1 MLRLSERFLRFLIW
15 NYTRVALTKE
25 LEYTIIM
32 DANECFQALV
42 RCHEYHT
49 RRNAAT
55 QAAGDLEAL
64 RMDDMFGPRIAGIF
78 AQEATRNLSQD
89 ELAQLC
95 EFLNAPK
102 AGWSQTR
109 EQLNQKLTERLEDF
123 YSTEVQVSGQARDRL
138 ASPGGPEDADLG
150 LILHIQ
156 SEEDV
161 IGNFWDPR
169 SATIRLLEEKGVR
182 DEFTFGYDWHWRAE
196 ETFHGRTTCP
206 VTKWSRDLKVLHSDA
221 SSDILEILPLPFL
234 ITGSSCAREN
244 LRKNLSKATKS
255 LEVEIAPRIG
265 ILKLD
270 LDFRHGTLRRM
281 ILHVHH
287 PCSGFFANAKSK
299 VAMAAQIDAGI
310 SFFLWLTGRK
320 HDPDSFGRAY
330 SQRCP
335 HSRKAAPLAEM
346 YSYVKKERE
355 EQRLLC
361 LEEYAPCFRAW
372 AGRYLRVDPASVP
385 LRGESLAG
393 AAVRKIGF
401 KISIARQR
409 SSKKN
414 ATAINSN
421 KYLVS
426 YRPNK
431 CSDQNRQ
438 QKIRGHTRAPTYPD
452 DKYRQKAS
460 ETTPAGSWINSNKD
474 ASNNQPFRPI
484 FLHHLSID
492 QTDVPSEMT
501 PVVLWTNT
509 DMDTSGDQDV
519 CGDQGAD
526 GDRDIDDNQ
535 NASEDQASQ
544 PISIDRSSVD
554 EVDIPIPID
563 DQYEDADGGAP
574 SGSEYEAE
582 GDQTSGLARFHGKTV
597 VVLRCGTVKLIAP
610 SRHMLLSFRL
620 SIRMAQQIL
629 GLSKEPTI
637 HFSLEEIDLRVDDHV
652 VYRTPI
658 ERLLASVRGAE
669 WLVQIVHELEALQ
682 GKPAPE
688 DDSEWKSPGDQLTL
702 LPYNSR
708 LGTGWKNGE
717 LRRKLRLGSTFPC
730 TEMKNKSKMGRTCFR
745 NVQVLIPGGA
755 DFKTVFIQCDLAPNG
770 SFHPHACATE
780 FREDDPAKR
789 LGIKLKFNFKVSN
802 EEKELWVT
810 LGGECNTKKLNSL
823 VDFLEGKDED
833 WTERQPRRF
842 LDRNKFRGRM
852 KISYTS

>member
-1 MLRLSERFLRFLIW
+1 
-15 NYTRVALTKE
+15 
-25 LEYTIIM
+25 
-32 DANECFQALV
+32 
-42 RCHEYHT
+42 
-49 RRNAAT
+49 
-55 QAAGDLEAL
+55 
-64 RMDDMFGPRIAGIF
+64 MDDMFRPRIAGVF
-78 AQEATRNLSQD
+78 AHEATRNLSQD

-102 AGWSQTR
+102 AGWGQTR

-123 YSTEVQVSGQARDRL
+123 YSTEVQVSGQVRDRL

-150 LILHIQ
+150 LILHLQ

-182 DEFTFGYDWHWRAE
+182 EEFTFGYDWHWRAE

-206 VTKWSRDLKVLHSDA
+206 VTKWSRDLKVLHNDV
-221 SSDILEILPLPFL
+221 SSDILESLPLPFL

-244 LRKNLSKATKS
+244 LRKTLSKATKS
-255 LEVEIAPRIG
+255 LEVEIAPHIG

-346 YSYVKKERE
+346 YSYIRKERE

-372 AGRYLRVDPASVP
+372 VGRYLRVDPASVL

-393 AAVRKIGF
+393 AAVRKIGS

-414 ATAINSN
+414 ATATNSN

-431 CSDQNRQ
+431 CSDQNR
-438 QKIRGHTRAPTYPD
+438 
-452 DKYRQKAS
+452 
-460 ETTPAGSWINSNKD
+460 
-474 ASNNQPFRPI
+474 
-484 FLHHLSID
+484 
-492 QTDVPSEMT
+492 
-501 PVVLWTNT
+501 
-509 DMDTSGDQDV
+509 
-519 CGDQGAD
+519 
-526 GDRDIDDNQ
+526 
-535 NASEDQASQ
+535 
-544 PISIDRSSVD
+544 SSVD

-563 DQYEDADGGAP
+563 DQYEDVDGEAP
-574 SGSEYEAE
+574 SGSEYQAE
-582 GDQTSGLARFHGKTV
+582 GDQTSGLPRFHGKTV

-620 SIRMAQQIL
+620 SLRMAQQIL
-629 GLSKEPTI
+629 GLNKELTI

-652 VYRTPI
+652 VYRKPI
-658 ERLLASVRGAE
+658 ERLLASVEGAK

-730 TEMKNKSKMGRTCFR
+730 TEMKNKSKTGRTCFR
-745 NVQVLIPGGA
+745 NVEVLVPGGA

-770 SFHPHACATE
+770 SLHPHACATE
-780 FREDDPAKR
+780 LREDDPAKR

-810 LGGECNTKKLNSL
+810 LRGECNTKKLNSL
-823 VDFLEGKDED
+823 VDFLDSKDED

-842 LDRNKFRGRM
+842 LNRNKFRGRM

>member
-1 MLRLSERFLRFLIW
+1 
-15 NYTRVALTKE
+15 
-25 LEYTIIM
+25 M

-55 QAAGDLEAL
+55 QAAGDL
-64 RMDDMFGPRIAGIF
+64 RMDDMFRPRIAGIF

-102 AGWSQTR
+102 AGWRQTR

-150 LILHIQ
+150 LILHLQ

-206 VTKWSRDLKVLHSDA
+206 VTKWSRDLKVLHNDV

-244 LRKNLSKATKS
+244 LRKTLSKATKS

-270 LDFRHGTLRRM
+270 LDFRHGTLHHM

-320 HDPDSFGRAY
+320 HDPDSFSRAY

-335 HSRKAAPLAEM
+335 HSRKAAPLADM
-346 YSYVKKERE
+346 YSYVRKERE

-372 AGRYLRVDPASVP
+372 AGRYLRVDPASVL

-393 AAVRKIGF
+393 AAVRKIGS

-414 ATAINSN
+414 ATATNSN

-460 ETTPAGSWINSNKD
+460 ETIPAGSWINSDKD
-474 ASNNQPFRPI
+474 ASDDQPFRPI
-484 FLHHLSID
+484 SLHHLSVD

-509 DMDTSGDQDV
+509 DMETS
-519 CGDQGAD
+519 GDQGAD
-526 GDRDIDDNQ
+526 SDRDIDDNQ

-563 DQYEDADGGAP
+563 DQYEDVDGEAP
-574 SGSEYEAE
+574 SGSEYKAE

-597 VVLRCGTVKLIAP
+597 VVLRCGIVKLIAP

-620 SIRMAQQIL
+620 SLRMAQQIL
-629 GLSKEPTI
+629 GLNKELTI

-652 VYRTPI
+652 VYRKPI
-658 ERLLASVRGAE
+658 ERLLASVEGAK

-717 LRRKLRLGSTFPC
+717 LQRKLRLGSTFLC
-730 TEMKNKSKMGRTCFR
+730 TEMKNKSKMSRTCFR
-745 NVQVLIPGGA
+745 NVEVLVPGGA

-770 SFHPHACATE
+770 SLHPYACATE

-789 LGIKLKFNFKVSN
+789 LGIKQKFNFKVSN

-823 VDFLEGKDED
+823 VDFLDGKDED
-833 WTERQPRRF
+833 RTERQPRRF

>member
-1 MLRLSERFLRFLIW
+1 M
-15 NYTRVALTKE
+15 
-25 LEYTIIM
+25 
-32 DANECFQALV
+32 
-42 RCHEYHT
+42 
-49 RRNAAT
+49 
-55 QAAGDLEAL
+55 
-64 RMDDMFGPRIAGIF
+64 
-78 AQEATRNLSQD
+78 
-89 ELAQLC
+89 
-95 EFLNAPK
+95 
-102 AGWSQTR
+102 
-109 EQLNQKLTERLEDF
+109 
-123 YSTEVQVSGQARDRL
+123 
-138 ASPGGPEDADLG
+138 
-150 LILHIQ
+150 
-156 SEEDV
+156 
-161 IGNFWDPR
+161 
-169 SATIRLLEEKGVR
+169 
-182 DEFTFGYDWHWRAE
+182 
-196 ETFHGRTTCP
+196 
-206 VTKWSRDLKVLHSDA
+206 TKWSRDLKVLHSDA

-244 LRKNLSKATKS
+244 LRANLSKATKS

-320 HDPDSFGRAY
+320 HDPDSFGRVY

-346 YSYVKKERE
+346 YSYVRKERE

-372 AGRYLRVDPASVP
+372 AGRYLRVDPASVL

-438 QKIRGHTRAPTYPD
+438 QKIRGHTRAPTYLD

-484 FLHHLSID
+484 FLHLLSID
-492 QTDVPSEMT
+492 QTDAPSEMT

-535 NASEDQASQ
+535 N
-544 PISIDRSSVD
+544 
-554 EVDIPIPID
+554 
-563 DQYEDADGGAP
+563 ADGGAP

-629 GLSKEPTI
+629 GLSKELTI
-637 HFSLEEIDLRVDDHV
+637 HFSLE
-652 VYRTPI
+652 T
-658 ERLLASVRGAE
+658 SVLMTMWFIGN
-669 WLVQIVHELEALQ
+669 
-682 GKPAPE
+682 
-688 DDSEWKSPGDQLTL
+688 QL
-702 LPYNSR
+702 
-708 LGTGWKNGE
+708 NG
-717 LRRKLRLGSTFPC
+717 C
-730 TEMKNKSKMGRTCFR
+730 
-745 NVQVLIPGGA
+745 
-755 DFKTVFIQCDLAPNG
+755 
-770 SFHPHACATE
+770 
-780 FREDDPAKR
+780 
-789 LGIKLKFNFKVSN
+789 
-802 EEKELWVT
+802 
-810 LGGECNTKKLNSL
+810 
-823 VDFLEGKDED
+823 
-833 WTERQPRRF
+833 
-842 LDRNKFRGRM
+842 
-852 KISYTS
+852 